1 MASPTQEGTTEPAQ
15 SGGLPQFDP
24 HWWPGQIA
32 WFSVI
37 FLVVFLLMRGLFVP
51 RIGGTIEARDAKI
64 EGDIADARRLK
75 AEADAQAAAAAA
87 ETAQARAQAQK
98 LASDARAQAKADIS
112 ASLAAE
118 EAKLAETTEAAEARI
133 RAARDEAMGNVRS
146 IAADTAGAIVAK
158 LTGQAASDAEIQSAL
173 AAKA

>member
-15 SGGLPQFDP
+15 AGGLPQFDI

-37 FLVVFLLMRGLFVP
+37 FLVVFFLMRGVFVP

-64 EGDIADARRLK
+64 EGDIAEARRMK

-87 ETAQARAQAQK
+87 ETAQ
-98 LASDARAQAKADIS
+98 ARAQAKADIS

-118 EAKLAETTEAAEARI
+118 EAKLAETTEAAEASI
-133 RAARDEAMGNVRS
+133 QAARDEAMGNVRT
-146 IAADTAGAIVAK
+146 IAAETAGAIIAK